1 VLYVPE
7 TICCLV
13 NREGERMSF
22 KERLL
27 WLPHNLF
34 AHPLMVFL
42 PNKWGNWI
50 HNVTIPKISA
60 LEEKKR

>member
-1 VLYVPE
+1 MK
-7 TICCLV
+7 V
-13 NREGERMSF
+13 NNLLAL

-42 PNKWGNWI
+42 PRTWGIWI
-50 HNVTIPKISA
+50 HNVTIPKNSA
-60 LEEKKR
+60 LKEVERGV

>member
-1 VLYVPE
+1 
-7 TICCLV
+7 
-13 NREGERMSF
+13 MSFTF

-34 AHPLMVFL
+34 AHPLMIFL

-50 HNVTIPKISA
+50 HNVTIPKISTF
-60 LEEKKR
+60 EEKKR

>member
-1 VLYVPE
+1 
-7 TICCLV
+7 
-13 NREGERMSF
+13 MSV

-42 PNKWGNWI
+42 PQKWGSWV
-50 HNVTIPKISA
+50 HNITIPKNS
-60 LEEKKR
+60 LLKEKERE